1 MSSGQP
7 VGNKAGWEWVEDG
20 AKGATEDSGTVEQRK
35 KTGGDSGANA
45 SRVCVCVCRE
55 CFICTIRGRETAKE
69 RGGLTIKVPAP
80 WVTLHVGRWPGLNV
94 AEARSPGPSLGTPCG
109 WQESNLLRHP
119 MVL

>member
-45 SRVCVCVCRE
+45 SRVCVCVQGMFHLYYKRQGNSQRE
-55 CFICTIRGRETAKE
+55 GWPDNKSACSLGYSARGAMARVE
-69 RGGLTIKVPAP
+69 RG
-80 WVTLHVGRWPGLNV
+80 
-94 AEARSPGPSLGTPCG
+94 
-109 WQESNLLRHP
+109 
-119 MVL
+119 